1 MIKTS
6 VLSPKLSSYWL
17 ILFTP
22 VDFSMAK
29 ALVAGLTSET
39 IKLNDNAERLFP
51 HITPVGYKDSIEQA
65 IEDIHNRQVV
75 SSWCDSSGGQ
85 VCDLPPF
92 VHDIAHAVFKDRYVR
107 DIGDN
112 SPADIYRNVSSIGGG
127 EQGWMGGYNFLWQVR
142 GGFIDK
148 LIGGYGINRGRRD
161 QLALRIGD
169 SLDFWKVAD
178 LVPDKRLLLSAQMK
192 LPGKAWLEFQII
204 DGYLIVTAF
213 FY

>member
-1 MIKTS
+1 M
-6 VLSPKLSSYWL
+6 
-17 ILFTP
+17 
-22 VDFSMAK
+22 
-29 ALVAGLTSET
+29 
-39 IKLNDNAERLFP
+39 
-51 HITPVGYKDSIEQA
+51 
-65 IEDIHNRQVV
+65 
-75 SSWCDSSGGQ
+75 
-85 VCDLPPF
+85 
-92 VHDIAHAVFKDRYVR
+92 FKDRYVR

-213 FY
+213 FYPKGFSADYTGTLCCRFIS